1 MAFKRAPIEPLE
13 KLVTSGQ
20 KKYVRYSEGAELYS
34 MGLHGFMELAKEA
47 NAVRKV
53 RGVCLV
59 NIDVINEYI
68 EGMYG

>member
-1 MAFKRAPIEPLE
+1 MAYKRAPIEPLE

-34 MGLHGFMELAKEA
+34 MGIHAFTELAREA

-59 NIDVINEYI
+59 NLDIINEYI
-68 EGMYG
+68 EDMYG